1 MRAQVTTSQQR
12 ASTTAPAVEAHGL
25 GKAFGRTKALDG
37 LDLTVAPGEIAGF
50 LGPNGAG
57 KSTTIRVLLGLLR
70 ADSGTVRLLGGD
82 PWRDAVA
89 LHRRIAYVPGD
100 VVLWPNLTGMQAI
113 DFLIRLR
120 GGANPQRRD
129 QLIERF
135 ELDPHKKARTYS
147 KGNRQKVAIVAAFSC
162 AAQIYILDEP
172 TAGLDP
178 LMEEA
183 FQQCVAEV
191 ADRGA
196 AVLLSSHILA
206 QVEKLCDSVTIIR
219 AGRTVRAGTL
229 AELRHLMR
237 TTVTVRTRSDG
248 AALAQA
254 PFIHDF
260 TRHDGQVSFSVDR
273 DDLDRAMNELSTLG
287 IKDLVV
293 APASLE
299 DMFLRE
305 YQGAGQ

>member
-1 MRAQVTTSQQR
+1 
-12 ASTTAPAVEAHGL
+12 
-25 GKAFGRTKALDG
+25 
-37 LDLTVAPGEIAGF
+37 
-50 LGPNGAG
+50 
-57 KSTTIRVLLGLLR
+57 
-70 ADSGTVRLLGGD
+70 
-82 PWRDAVA
+82 
-89 LHRRIAYVPGD
+89 
-100 VVLWPNLTGMQAI
+100 
-113 DFLIRLR
+113 
-120 GGANPQRRD
+120 
-129 QLIERF
+129 
-135 ELDPHKKARTYS
+135 
-147 KGNRQKVAIVAAFSC
+147 
-162 AAQIYILDEP
+162 
-172 TAGLDP
+172 

-191 ADRGA
+191 AERGA

-260 TRHDGQVSFSVDR
+260 MRHDGQVSFSVDR
-273 DDLDRAMNELSTLG
+273 DDLDRAMNQLSTLG
-287 IKDLVV
+287 IQDLVV

-299 DMFLRE
+299 DLFLRE